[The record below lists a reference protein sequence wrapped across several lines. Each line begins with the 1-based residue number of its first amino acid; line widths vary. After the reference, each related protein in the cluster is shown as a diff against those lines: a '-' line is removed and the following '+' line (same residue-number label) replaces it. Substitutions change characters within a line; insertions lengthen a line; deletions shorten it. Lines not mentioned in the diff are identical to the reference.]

1 MNADHR
7 FSSSISILVAA
18 SLILLITLVQTS
30 VYGQRNYREDEINSI
45 HAALIKSPSEIVE
58 WMAGDVH
65 PPGWRLAADFW
76 VDSFGA
82 TEPVTRWSSKLI
94 NLLTFA
100 LVFQLGRHLLD
111 RRLAFYA
118 MLLLGVYGFAS
129 NGMYEFRPYSML
141 VAVTSALHLVYY
153 PLAAQAEAEADG
165 GLRRLG
171 HRGDLYPLFRRLRLR
186 GALATLADIATVPT
200 QALPRH
206 DYDVGLYWLVV
217 SGLAAIAAFGHA
229 RAFFR
234 RLLYGQSEQ
243 SVSAGSFS
251 SGGHL
256 WLPGIDESVRAAIV
270 ARQSGTADI

>member
-7 FSSSISILVAA
+7 FSSSVSILLAA
-18 SLILLITLVQTS
+18 ILVLLITLVQTS

-153 PLAAQAEAEADG
+153 RWLLKPTPRLMVIYVALGIAAIYTHFFVVFVFAAHLLLLLI
-165 GLRRLG
+165 LRRFQRKLYRDTIMMWVFIGLSFLVWLPSLLSVMLG
-171 HRGDLYPLFRRLRLR
+171 PFSGGYYTDSLSSLYQQVHFRPEVIFGFLVLTSLF
-186 GALATLADIATVPT
+186 AP
-200 QALPRH
+200 
-206 DYDVGLYWLVV
+206 
-217 SGLAAIAAFGHA
+217 
-229 RAFFR
+229 
-234 RLLYGQSEQ
+234 RLLPD
-243 SVSAGSFS
+243 
-251 SGGHL
+251 SG
-256 WLPGIDESVRAAIV
+256 DS
-270 ARQSGTADI
+270 